1 MAVDE
6 EESVAWSV
14 EMEVSLFHAMRGHKP
29 VGVNKNFQMMCIHDK
44 LQQSMG
50 RKISSQ
56 QIWEHLSTMYDMQ
69 ALHESE
75 ILPFPNAE
83 SDFTLPNDDY
93 GDMMKTKTSGSTSA
107 GIEDTPQKES
117 LKTTIRLPTMTSLA
131 AVTPS
136 EKDNSPKRKRTRQ
149 GTNTPNPDI
158 LASKRRR

>member
-6 EESVAWSV
+6 ELSVSWSV
-14 EMEVSLFHAMRGHKP
+14 EMEVNLFHAMRGHKP

-50 RKISSQ
+50 RKVTSQ
-56 QIWEHLSTMYDMQ
+56 QIWQHLSTMYDMQ

-75 ILPFPNAE
+75 ILPFPNNQSE
-83 SDFTLPNDDY
+83 FTLPTEEY
-93 GDMMKTKTSGSTSA
+93 GELMSGKRKAAPSNVEEST
-107 GIEDTPQKES
+107 PKES

-131 AVTPS
+131 SVTPS

-149 GTNTPNPDI
+149 GTSAPNPDI